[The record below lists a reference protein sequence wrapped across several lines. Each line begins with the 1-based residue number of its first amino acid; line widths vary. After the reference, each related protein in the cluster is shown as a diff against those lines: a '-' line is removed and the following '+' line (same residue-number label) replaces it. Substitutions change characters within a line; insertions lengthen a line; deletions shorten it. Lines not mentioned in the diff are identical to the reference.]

1 MSVTENSLDALSPA
15 ETALPPSRRMTEQ
28 EFVAWCGED
37 TRAEWVDGEVVMM
50 SPVNRHHARLQVW
63 LVSVLEGFVGKH
75 NLGEVLGPEF
85 AVRLGDPPRLR
96 VPDLLFVATE
106 RLGLIQ
112 PAHFE
117 GPPDLCVEIVSP
129 DSAARDWREK
139 YLEYE
144 AAGVREYWVIDPNS
158 EHAEAYALAAQ
169 AGDAPPRYRRLPEE
183 DGRIRSTAIDGFWLK
198 TAWFR
203 PAARPKV
210 LDALAALGLI

>member
-1 MSVTENSLDALSPA
+1 MQVSNHSLNTQSPA
-15 ETALPPSRRMTEQ
+15 EVALPPPRRMTEQ
-28 EFVAWCGED
+28 EFIAWCDEK

-85 AVRLGDPPRLR
+85 AVRLGDPPRRR
-96 VPDLLFVATE
+96 VPDVLFVAAEHLE
-106 RLGLIQ
+106 RIG
-112 PAHFE
+112 PRHFE

-158 EHAEAYALAAQ
+158 EHAEAYALASP
-169 AGDAPPRYRRLPEE
+169 AGDAPPRYHRLAED
-183 DGRIRSTAIDGFWLK
+183 DGRIRSTVIDGFWLK
-198 TAWFR
+198 TAWFW
-203 PAARPKV
+203 PATRPKV
-210 LDALAALGLI
+210 LDALRELGLI